1 MQFLGHVIINKQ
13 KIKVLVRTTKTYVS
27 LKLRNS
33 GNDEHFLADESTY
46 LGQEPKQFELLKS
59 GEVIK
64 C

>member
-1 MQFLGHVIINKQ
+1 MQFSGHVIINKQ

-33 GNDEHFLADESTY
+33 GDDGHFLADESIY
-46 LGQEPKQFELLKS
+46 LGQEPKQVELLKS

>member
-1 MQFLGHVIINKQ
+1 MQFSGHIIVKKE
-13 KIKVLVRTTKTYVS
+13 KILVLARTTKTYVS

-33 GNDEHFLADESTY
+33 GGDGHFLTDESIY
-46 LGQEPKQFELLKS
+46 LSQEPKQVELLKS